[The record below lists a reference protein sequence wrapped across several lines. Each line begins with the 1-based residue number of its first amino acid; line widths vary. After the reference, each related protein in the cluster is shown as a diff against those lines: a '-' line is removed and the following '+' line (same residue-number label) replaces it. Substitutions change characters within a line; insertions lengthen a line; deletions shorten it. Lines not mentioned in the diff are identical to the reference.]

1 MNTHHFILNVAYGV
15 RMVHDIRNVALMI
28 VVLAS
33 TYNEELT
40 FRGMGSLFMLRNYC
54 FGLLI
59 IQVGSYTILGMFT

>member
-1 MNTHHFILNVAYGV
+1 
-15 RMVHDIRNVALMI
+15 MVHDIRNVALMI

-54 FGLLI
+54 FGLSI